1 MKFKQYMKVPQEK
14 YQLLYQDFVNVQG
27 VHKVLHTL
35 KIFISQKPHK
45 VETLHFRQ

>member
-1 MKFKQYMKVPQEK
+1 MRFAANIAVEQEVIVVAITIAF
-14 YQLLYQDFVNVQG
+14 LIQG

>member
-1 MKFKQYMKVPQEK
+1 MIENHSEFPYCENS
-14 YQLLYQDFVNVQG
+14 YNIQG